1 MRLLI
6 VDDSRS
12 SLAFI
17 SHVIGALD
25 DIEIAA
31 CLLPSQALA
40 LVATTQFDLVLVDH
54 VMPEMDGVE
63 LTRRLRAQE
72 AYRLVP
78 IVMVT
83 SDNAP
88 ALRVRAIAAG
98 ATDFV
103 NKPFDSTELQARV
116 RNLLALRQSQIEL
129 ADRAAWLAR
138 EVELATRHLVEREEE
153 IIWRLARAIEY
164 RDGDTGEHVSRVAQV
179 SSMIAAAIG
188 LSPERCRMI
197 YLAAPL
203 HDIGKIGIADAIL
216 SKPGKLT
223 PEELRVMRTHVS
235 IGARILEHG
244 SSEVIRT
251 AELIAQS
258 HHERWDGTGYPDRL
272 SGTDIP
278 IEARVVAIADVF
290 DAALLGAP
298 LQARLADRRGTPRD
312 RLAIRHAFRSRLRG
326 RLRIALARNPGADDS
341 HPRASTPRRLK
352 PLRHPAS
359 HRDIAVIACRG
370 RCPALRRWRI
380 CCSTSCSRDRQY
392 WTFGAP
398 RR

>member
-1 MRLLI
+1 MRVLI

-17 SHVIGALD
+17 GHVIGALED
-25 DIEIAA
+25 VEIAA
-31 CLLPSQALA
+31 CLLPSKALA
-40 LVATTQFDLVLVDH
+40 LAATTQFDLVLVDH

-63 LTRRLRAQE
+63 LTRRLRAEE

-116 RNLLALRQSQIEL
+116 RNLLALRRSQSEL

-179 SSMIAAAIG
+179 SSMIAGAIG
-188 LSPERCRMI
+188 LTPERCRMI

-223 PEELRVMRTHVS
+223 PDELRVMRTHVS

-258 HHERWDGTGYPDRL
+258 YHERWDGTGYPDRL

-290 DAALLGAP
+290 DALCSERPYKRAWPVEEARREILSLSGTHFDPACVAAFEARWPEILALLSAVP
-298 LQARLADRRGTPRD
+298 EDARLAG
-312 RLAIRHAFRSRLRG
+312 
-326 RLRIALARNPGADDS
+326 
-341 HPRASTPRRLK
+341 
-352 PLRHPAS
+352 
-359 HRDIAVIACRG
+359 
-370 RCPALRRWRI
+370 
-380 CCSTSCSRDRQY
+380 
-392 WTFGAP
+392 
-398 RR
+398 